1 MQTRTYRASQRF
13 VYLIDIE
20 SASERREIRLPSLD
34 VERAVYKH
42 GGKKWRTIAL
52 ALPSRMA
59 SQCNARWNELQN
71 VGTAVKKPWSSAED
85 ARMVELVRSHGPG
98 RWAVIASYLPGRNG
112 KQCRERWHNQLNPD
126 IKKDSWSP
134 EEDQLIVELQTK
146 YGNAWAKIADQLP
159 GRTDNAVKNRWHS
172 SLLKSDTLKAT
183 STSSSSTNSK
193 KSHKKASPRPGKQR
207 KVVSARVVDDENASL
222 RVGTEPDPQKGQS
235 SPTGIDANLHELC
248 GELLSP
254 ATNAPLS
261 VRVDEESVESAS
273 FEELIHSVTVC
284 AADSLLE
291 EPASVTNNCSSSS
304 SNHDVFEIPT
314 LDTCFSAMINPFA
327 MTMMDA
333 PEGLADDASGLDAL
347 SQSHLPNSCTLH
359 LDDLGSSS
367 SLLFK
372 DDCMVDP
379 TRYMATTVQPVKY
392 PATHLQTEDDQ
403 ALFESIWKGDVA
415 GESPNRD
422 PMTSSNNEVL
432 ESTSSSDAPPSYVGH
447 DSALELPCVL
457 QAEHDEAPNA
467 TAPMEVSGPS
477 YCEDI
482 LL

>member
-1 MQTRTYRASQRF
+1 MLNTQDDTLRA
-13 VYLIDIE
+13 
-20 SASERREIRLPSLD
+20 
-34 VERAVYKH
+34 AVYKH

-52 ALPSRMA
+52 ALPSHTA

-71 VGTAVKKPWSSAED
+71 VGTAVKKPWSAAED

-134 EEDQLIVELQTK
+134 DEDRLIVELQTK

-172 SLLKSDTLKAT
+172 SLLKVDSFKAT
-183 STSSSSTNSK
+183 SSCSTSSKK
-193 KSHKKASPRPGKQR
+193 KSHKKASPRPGKKR
-207 KVVSARVVDDENASL
+207 KVVSVRVADDANASS
-222 RVGTEPDPQKGQS
+222 RAAIEGDPQKGQS
-235 SPTGIDANLHELC
+235 SPTGIDANLRELY
-248 GELLSP
+248 GELLS
-254 ATNAPLS
+254 AAAHAPLS
-261 VRVDEESVESAS
+261 VQANQESAEPAS
-273 FEELIHSVTVC
+273 FEGLVHLVSVC

-291 EPASVTNNCSSSS
+291 EPAAHSAATSNCS

-314 LDTCFSAMINPFA
+314 LDTCFSAMMNPFA

-347 SQSHLPNSCTLH
+347 SQSHLPNSYTLH
-359 LDDLGSSS
+359 FDDLGSSS
-367 SLLFK
+367 SLFFK
-372 DDCMVDP
+372 DDCMIDP
-379 TRYMATTVQPVKY
+379 TQYMAAAMQPVKCS
-392 PATHLQTEDDQ
+392 PSNLQTEDDL

-415 GESPNRD
+415 GESSSSN
-422 PMTSSNNEVL
+422 PMTASNSSVLFGEVL
-432 ESTSSSDAPPSYVGH
+432 EPTSSSDASPNFVGH
-447 DSALELPCVL
+447 DVPLEPPCVIR
-457 QAEHDEAPNA
+457 AEHDEVGSAAALPAAPG
-467 TAPMEVSGPS
+467 SS